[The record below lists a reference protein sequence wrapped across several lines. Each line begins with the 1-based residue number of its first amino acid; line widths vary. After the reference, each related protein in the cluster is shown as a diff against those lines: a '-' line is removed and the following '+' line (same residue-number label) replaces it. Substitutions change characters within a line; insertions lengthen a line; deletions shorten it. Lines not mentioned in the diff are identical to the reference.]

1 MALGLRRWNGCEIVS
16 LSAEVAPPESSE
28 EHLPGIRDGVT
39 VAAATLLPILAARL
53 IYLAASPMLLSIA
66 ACGVVVLGVG
76 LLRPKWLL
84 IALLVAIGARS
95 GSELGDLK
103 PALTQPLDR
112 VTAVLID
119 DPRPT
124 AFGWRAVADVDGVRV
139 QLSGPF
145 GAPPAAG
152 DRLVISGTQR
162 GQVPGSDW
170 AISRRLVGAV
180 SASTVHS
187 VELAG
192 GAIGMANRA
201 RGSIRD
207 GAESLT
213 ASRRVLFTGL
223 VFGDDRGQ
231 DVIVSDNFRASGLGH
246 LLAVSGQNVVFVLLL
261 AAPLLSRIR
270 SIPVRVLLTVVVLLA
285 FGFLTRFEASVTRA
299 LVMAGLAVFAHAVG
313 RPAQAAAVLPPA
325 VAGLLLFDP
334 LLAWSLAF
342 QLSVAATLGL
352 IVLAPRIVAMLP
364 GPLFLRYAVGAT
376 LAAQIFVS
384 PLLFASFGR
393 VSVVA
398 VPANLLA
405 APAAAGTMMWG
416 LVAGPIAGLSPAWLA
431 ALVHLPTRGMLWW
444 IDGVAAAFARLTTGH
459 FTAMHLLAGIAAVVA
474 LRLGRSPRWIWLVV
488 LAAVAIP
495 TFALPKPLP
504 PGRHWL
510 AEGVEV
516 VRSAGGHDIVI
527 LEPSA
532 RGDELIESLRHARL
546 GRIDLVI
553 ATSGSRP
560 TGRLVSLLDRRFSVV
575 DIWAPAGHQV
585 PMGRVVEPFAGRVGQ
600 LLISESSEGDIEIW
614 ELGA

>member
-1 MALGLRRWNGCEIVS
+1 MSR
-16 LSAEVAPPESSE
+16 SAEVAPASPGE
-28 EHLPGIRDGVT
+28 EKLPSIRDGVA
-39 VAAATLLPILAARL
+39 VAAATSLPILAARMV
-53 IYLAASPMLLSIA
+53 YVAASPMVLALLASGVAVIA
-66 ACGVVVLGVG
+66 VG

-95 GSELGDLK
+95 GSELGNLA
-103 PALTQPLDR
+103 PASTQPLER
-112 VTAVLID
+112 VDAVLID

-145 GAPPAAG
+145 GEPPEAG
-152 DRLVISGTQR
+152 DRLTISGTQR

-170 AISRRLVGAV
+170 AVSRRLVGAV
-180 SASTVHS
+180 SASTVHGVGS
-187 VELAG
+187 AG
-192 GAIGMANRA
+192 GAIGLANHA
-201 RGSIRD
+201 RSSIRD
-207 GAESLT
+207 GAASLSV
-213 ASRRVLFTGL
+213 SRRVLFTGL

-231 DVIVSDNFRASGLGH
+231 DLIVSDNFRAAGLGH

-261 AAPLLSRIR
+261 AAPLLTRIR
-270 SIPVRVLLTVVVLLA
+270 SIPLRVLLTVVALLA

-299 LVMAGLAVFAHAVG
+299 LVMAGFAVLAHAVG

-352 IVLAPRIVAMLP
+352 IVLAPSIVAMLP
-364 GPLFLRYAVGAT
+364 GPLFIRYAVGAT

-384 PLLFASFGR
+384 PLLFSSFGR

-398 VPANLLA
+398 IPANLLA

-431 ALVHLPTRGMLWW
+431 ALVHIPTRCMLWW
-444 IDGVAAAFARLTTGH
+444 IDGVAGAFARFETGH
-459 FTAMHLLAGIAAVVA
+459 FTALHLLAGITAVAA
-474 LRLGRSPRWIWLVV
+474 LRLRRSPRWIWLAV
-488 LAAVAIP
+488 LAAVTVPI
-495 TFALPKPLP
+495 FAAPKPLP
-504 PGRHWL
+504 PGRHSL
-510 AEGVEV
+510 VDGVEV
-516 VRSAGGHDIVI
+516 VRSTGGHDIVI
-527 LEPSA
+527 LKPSA
-532 RGDELIESLRHARL
+532 QGDELIESLRHARL

-560 TGRLVSLLDRRFSVV
+560 MGRLVSLLDRRFSVV

-585 PMGRVVEPFAGRVGQ
+585 PSARVVEPFAGQVGQ
-600 LLISESSEGDIEIW
+600 LVISQSLEGDVEIW
-614 ELGA
+614 EVGA